1 VLCFLACVWLLFTVT
16 SAPADWLRERG
27 YRSQIARTK
36 APLNPYPYPSPY
48 PYPYP
53 YP

>member
-1 VLCFLACVWLLFTVT
+1 MLCFLACVWLLFTVT

-36 APLNPYPYPSPY
+36 APLNLSTYPYP
-48 PYPYP
+48 
-53 YP
+53 